1 MYYLKYNDIDLTDL
15 VKVREVEI
23 PSLPTMEHSTKEVFE
38 RDGDIYNGLSYKNR
52 EIRITFIIQPD
63 DPANYDIYVNDIKR
77 AFYTKDEAPLFCG
90 DETLYIMCVPVDE
103 IYINELGSGCA
114 ECEVNLVSYDPYWY
128 STEVQLETST
138 ARTFTV
144 TNNGD
149 VATFA
154 NIGVGISSDSTF
166 VQLENKTTDEKI
178 LLGSLPSA
186 ENTTSKSNTKIL
198 YDPMESTSGWVQSDA
213 TIDAGRAVGGT
224 IAVNEAGEGLKCG
237 DFGAKSESAT
247 WHGACYR
254 KNLDTTVKNFKVR
267 ITIHHNS
274 TGTSGDP
281 TIKKPYE
288 DDDSQ
293 STGGAK
299 TTYYKVS
306 ASPYCN
312 VRKSASKKA
321 SIIGKMKYGTKITGY
336 TTHGDW
342 FKISYKGATGYVHKS
357 VVKKVIGTTTVT
369 TNQCNF
375 VTTKNTQL
383 RKNPRDTSFNQI
395 TIPAGT
401 QIRCIYSTEYPVEGD
416 GQGQYYK
423 LAKTYKG
430 YSGYVKISDLTR
442 ASNYEVEYDEMYE
455 TSDDKTGVC
464 TLYGFSAD
472 GTQLFSMSMIDDNKY
487 YEFTYP
493 LIRKNNKDFLKD
505 KTTAPAPK
513 TKTEYSGGGDGLT
526 ATKKYTLS
534 GRYGDWNEFYG
545 ELYIERVNNKW
556 YSYVKKIKD
565 GKTLKTIKT
574 KTVTDTTNSGKDLA
588 YVVMYI
594 GTTGDAAKASGMS
607 LNLVEVKKDAKGS
620 AYEDQSTTTN
630 VGNIDWQEFE
640 EGDDI
645 EIDTSVPIVLLN
657 NVEMPGLIDVGSE
670 FFKLQPGE
678 NEIRI
683 ITDDSNPTISVAF
696 QERYL

>member
-1 MYYLKYNDIDLTDL
+1 MYYLKYNNIDLTEL

-38 RDGDIYNGLSYKNR
+38 RDGNIYNGLSYKNR

-63 DPANYDIYVNDIKR
+63 NPEDYDVYVNDIKR
-77 AFYTKDEAPLFCG
+77 AFYTKEEAALFCG
-90 DETLYIMCVPVDE
+90 DETLYIMCVPTGE
-103 IYINELGSGCA
+103 IYINELGNNCA
-114 ECEVNLVSYDPYWY
+114 ECEVNLISYDPYWY
-128 STEVQLETST
+128 STEIQLQESTS
-138 ARTFTV
+138 RMFTV
-144 TNNGD
+144 VNNGD
-149 VATFA
+149 APTFA
-154 NIGVGISSDSTF
+154 NIGIGISGDSTF

-178 LLGSLPSA
+178 LLGSLP
-186 ENTTSKSNTKIL
+186 TVGKTPTKSNTKVL
-198 YDPMESTSGWVQSDA
+198 YDPMESTSGWVASDA
-213 TIDAGRAVGGT
+213 TIDGDRAKGGT

-237 DFGAKSESAT
+237 NFGSKTDGTT

-254 KNLDTTVKNFKVR
+254 KNLDTAVKNFKVR
-267 ITIHHNS
+267 ITMHHNS
-274 TGTSGDP
+274 TGTNGDP
-281 TIKKPYE
+281 SIKKPYK

-293 STGGAK
+293 STSGAT

-306 ASPYCN
+306 ASPTCN
-312 VRKSASKKA
+312 VRKSASLKA
-321 SIIGKMKYGTKITGY
+321 TIIGRMKYGTKITSY
-336 TTHGDW
+336 TAQGDW
-342 FKISYKGATGYVHKS
+342 FKISYNGATGYVHKS
-357 VVKKVIGTTTVT
+357 VVKKVYGTTTVT

-401 QIRCIYSTEYPVEGD
+401 QIRCIYSTEYPTEGD

-455 TSDDKTGVC
+455 TADDKTGVC

-472 GTQLFSMSMIDDNKY
+472 GTQLFSMSMIDDNEY

-513 TKTEYSGGGDGLT
+513 TNTEYSGGGDGLT
-526 ATKKYTLS
+526 ATKKYALS

-545 ELYIERVNNKW
+545 ELYIERISDKW
-556 YSYVKKIKD
+556 FASVKKIKN
-565 GKTLKTIKT
+565 GKVLKQIKT
-574 KTVTDTTNSGKDLA
+574 STVKDTTNSDKTLA

-594 GTTGDAAKASGMS
+594 GTTGDGAKASGMS
-607 LNLVEVKKDAKGS
+607 LNLVEVKQDAKS
-620 AYEDQSTTTN
+620 SQDTSD
-630 VGNIDWQEFE
+630 NINWQEFE
-640 EGDDI
+640 EGDGI
-645 EIDTSVPIVLLN
+645 EIDTSVPLVLLN
-657 NVEMPGLIDVGSE
+657 NREMPELIDVGSE

-678 NEIRI
+678 NIIRI
-683 ITDDSNPTISVAF
+683 VTDDSKPTISVAF